1 MTKKAKNWW
10 GFDTAG
16 IDNSVRPQDDFYA
29 YANRG
34 WIKKTKIPPEEARWG
49 SFNILHFETER
60 RLKKIA
66 GNAKDPLV
74 GRLYRSALDIKYRNA
89 LGIRPLEP
97 LLKQARAIKNKKEFL
112 KTLAQFHVLGISG
125 FWGTFVD
132 QDSRQSS
139 RYILHLWQ
147 DGLGMPERDY
157 YLLESPEQKR
167 VRSAYM
173 LHIKKLSGIAGM
185 GAKDAE
191 NAAKTI
197 MEIETELARA
207 SMSKEDIR
215 DAEKVYHKKTII
227 EFSRLCPE
235 IDWQKYFTL
244 TGARTKRLIV
254 GQPKFFKAVSKIIKA
269 TPLEKLKIYME
280 WHLLN
285 DSAHLLSE
293 PFVRENFDFYSRTL
307 AGVKKMRPS
316 WRRALG
322 AVNSSVGFAMGKLY
336 VERYFTRSAKKAIDA
351 LVVDLYGAY
360 EARIKKLDWM
370 STPTKRKAIKKLRAM
385 QRKIGYPSKWKEYR
399 GLVFKNGDFF
409 GNMLRAS
416 EFEHKRQMK
425 KLRGPVDRSEWHMSP
440 QMVNAYC
447 SFGLNEIVF
456 PAAILQPPFFS
467 PDADDAVNY
476 GAIGS
481 VIGHEITHGFDDQ
494 GSKFDGKGNRQ
505 TWWTKQDRARF
516 EKKTRALVKQFNEY
530 TVAGGIKVNGQL
542 TLGENIADLGGAS
555 IAFDAYQRRLR
566 KTGRKVIDGLTPEQ
580 RYFLALALFERENAR
595 PEFQKMLVLTNV
607 HAPGQFRING
617 PASNLPEFYEAFGVK
632 KGDKLYRPPSSRA
645 KIW

>member
-456 PAAILQPPFFS
+456 PAAILQWPFFD
-467 PDADDAVNY
+467 PQADAAVNY
-476 GAIGS
+476 AGIGS
-481 VIGHEITHGFDDQ
+481 VIGHEMTHGFDDQ
-494 GSKFDGKGNRQ
+494 GSKFDHRGNMRN
-505 TWWTKQDRARF
+505 WWSASDRVRF
-516 EKKTRALVKQFNEY
+516 VKKSKRF
-530 TVAGGIKVNGQL
+530 VAQANAQKIADGININGQL
-542 TLGENIADLGGAS
+542 TLGENIADLGGLV
-555 IAFDAYQRRLR
+555 IAWDAYQKHLD
-566 KTGRKVIDGLTPEQ
+566 KHGRKFIDGLSSEK
-580 RYFLALALFERENAR
+580 RFFLGFAQMEREAVR
-595 PEFQKMLVLTNV
+595 KEFLKTQVLTDP
-607 HAPGQFRING
+607 HAPAPWRING
-617 PASNLPEFYEAFGVK
+617 PLSNFEPFYKIFGIK
-632 KGDKLYRPPSSRA
+632 KGDKLYRHPSSRSSM
-645 KIW
+645 W

>member
-16 IDNSVRPQDDFYA
+16 IDKSVRPQDDFYA

-456 PAAILQPPFFS
+456 PAAILQWPFFD
-467 PDADDAVNY
+467 PQADAAVNY
-476 GAIGS
+476 AGIGS
-481 VIGHEITHGFDDQ
+481 VIGHEMTHGFDDQ
-494 GSKFDGKGNRQ
+494 GSKFDHRGNMRN
-505 TWWTKQDRARF
+505 WWSASDRVRF
-516 EKKTRALVKQFNEY
+516 VKKSKRF
-530 TVAGGIKVNGQL
+530 VAQANAQKIADGININGQL
-542 TLGENIADLGGAS
+542 TLGENIADLGGLV
-555 IAFDAYQRRLR
+555 IAWDAYQKHLD
-566 KTGRKVIDGLTPEQ
+566 KHGRKFIDGLSSEK
-580 RYFLALALFERENAR
+580 RFFLGFAQMEREAVR
-595 PEFQKMLVLTNV
+595 KEFLKTQVLTDP
-607 HAPGQFRING
+607 HAPAPWRING
-617 PASNLPEFYEAFGVK
+617 PLSNFEPFYKIFGIK
-632 KGDKLYRPPSSRA
+632 KGDKLYRHPSSRSSM
-645 KIW
+645 W